1 MTVAIGNTHIV
12 EEYYIPEA
20 RVVASNAIGQP
31 YCFLGAA
38 EIETKVSH
46 AIVNPFPHNVAVIS
60 WGLAHSGKYG
70 EVGNRR
76 RVVACRKGNK
86 RVAIKGYV
94 ALLKEDDL
102 FMEYS

>member
-12 EEYYIPEA
+12 EEYYVPEA
-20 RVVASNAIGQP
+20 RIVASNAIGKP

-38 EIETKVSH
+38 EVEPEVSH
-46 AIVNPFPHNVAVIS
+46 AIVNPFSHYVAVIS
-60 WGLAHSGKYG
+60 RGLAHGGKYG

-76 RVVACRKGNK
+76 RVVACRKGNE
-86 RVAIKGYV
+86 RVPVKGHV

-102 FMEYS
+102 STDHS